1 MIAALVLNVWVW
13 LALLAAAIAVL
24 GWSLCR
30 MGSVEPLSPPPP
42 GARPFDPRK
51 VDTSGMDE
59 GGQR

>member
-1 MIAALVLNVWVW
+1 MFLILCVVL
-13 LALLAAAIAVL
+13 IAVL